1 MCDGRLS
8 RRRGGLQGVGGGSL
22 DASSLETPGWS
33 VNPGELEQYL
43 HEQIPICR
51 AMGVSVGEAN
61 SLAVALDAPLAVNI
75 NHQSTAFGGSLSAV
89 AILSA
94 WSLLHLRLISSRMP
108 SRLVTQRNSMEY
120 LRPAHGAF
128 TARAGVKDL
137 AAWPGFVR
145 LLARR
150 GRARLH
156 MVAVVTSETRVVARL
171 AGEFVAF
178 GLSSEGARPVRSASG
193 SCSEEE

>member
-1 MCDGRLS
+1 LWTKV
-8 RRRGGLQGVGGGSL
+8 Q
-22 DASSLETPGWS
+22 S
-33 VNPGELEQYL
+33 VTAGELERYL
-43 HEQIPICR
+43 HEQIPICW

-61 SLAVALDAPLAVNI
+61 DLAVALAAPLEVNI

-108 SRLVTQRNSMEY
+108 SRLVIQRNSMEY
-120 LRPAHGAF
+120 LAPAHGAF
-128 TARAGVKDL
+128 TARAEVKDL

-145 LLARR
+145 MLARK

-156 MVAVVTSETRVVARL
+156 MVAVVTSETHVVARL

-178 GLSSEGARPVRSASG
+178 GLGDENASPVQSPNN
-193 SCSEEE
+193 